1 MEFQKK
7 IKGFLAASSHL
18 ALRRFLMPIVRWP
31 EFYWLVG
38 EPEWRFTNSSSDY
51 MFVFLDPCENILLA
65 VVGIHMEYL
74 KIWRFREAK
83 NIITT
88 VAST

>member
-1 MEFQKK
+1 
-7 IKGFLAASSHL
+7 
-18 ALRRFLMPIVRWP
+18 
-31 EFYWLVG
+31 
-38 EPEWRFTNSSSDY
+38 

-74 KIWRFREAK
+74 KLWRFRGAK